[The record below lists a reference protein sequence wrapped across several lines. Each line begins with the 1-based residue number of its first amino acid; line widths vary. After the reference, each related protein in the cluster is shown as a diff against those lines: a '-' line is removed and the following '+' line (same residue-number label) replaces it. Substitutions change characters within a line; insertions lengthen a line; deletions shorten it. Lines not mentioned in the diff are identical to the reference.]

1 MPCEPGPKERS
12 FEMAD
17 AHKTQLDPKAERV
30 ARWLAENRAEFEG
43 QGVGE
48 DKLAPALG
56 MTTEEITEAID
67 HLEAREEVV
76 RMPQGLTTPPQFQL
90 KPGRGW
96 PEARD
101 EMLGE

>member
-1 MPCEPGPKERS
+1 
-12 FEMAD
+12 MAD
-17 AHKTQLDPKAERV
+17 EHRAGTNPNMRRV
-30 ARWLAENRAEFEG
+30 AQWLVENRTEFEG
-43 QGVGE
+43 QGISE

-56 MTTEEITEAID
+56 MTGAEITETLD

-76 RMPQGLTTPPQFQL
+76 RMPQALTTPPHFLL

-101 EMLGE
+101 EILGSKSAG

>member
-1 MPCEPGPKERS
+1 MASEHKAVTEPN
-12 FEMAD
+12 
-17 AHKTQLDPKAERV
+17 TQRV
-30 ARWLAENRAEFEG
+30 VQWLVENRTEFEG
-43 QGVGE
+43 SGIGE

-56 MTTEEITEAID
+56 MTSTETTEAID

-76 RMPQGLTTPPQFQL
+76 RMPQALTTPPHFLL

-101 EMLGE
+101 EILRRGSGS

>member
-1 MPCEPGPKERS
+1 
-12 FEMAD
+12 MAD
-17 AHKTQLDPKAERV
+17 EHKAGTEPHTRQV
-30 ARWLAENRAEFEG
+30 VQWLVENRTEFEG
-43 QGVGE
+43 AGVGE

-56 MTTEEITEAID
+56 MTGTEITEAID

-76 RMPQGLTTPPQFQL
+76 RMPQALTTPPQFLL

-101 EMLGE
+101 EILGKESGG